1 LKKVN
6 PSNISDVF
14 LGTCLIWFGF
24 FGFAGGSEFAINAR
38 AVMAVINCNLAAG
51 VGGLTWMFA
60 EMIKHRKKKM
70 SLNGFCSGA
79 ISGLCVI
86 TPSAGYIRPHFAVV
100 CGVIGTHQMICL

>member
-1 LKKVN
+1 MKKRL
-6 PSNISDVF
+6 ISAF
-14 LGTCLIWFGF
+14 YELSKYKKNYLYK
-24 FGFAGGSEFAINAR
+24 GGSEFAINSR

-51 VGGLTWMFA
+51 VGGLTWMFV
-60 EMIKHRKKKM
+60 EMIKHKKKKM

-100 CGVIGTHQMICL
+100 CGFIGYKPTKFL